1 MAVQASTV
9 AAYKIAV
16 TETDKVVKAN
26 KVIEPRFRDITGKL
40 VSAMKDKDQPK
51 IELYMKALEVER
63 TAITTAMKS
72 VDMALGNLRQVET
85 EDDFVATRLAD
96 IEKLMN
102 IVDAAKKSLTAK
114 FRAIE
119 KLDAEAHKAAD
130 AARDVGE
137 EAAQTLARIDRDVD
151 EEKKRLSALYRK
163 AEDLN
168 TKASDAVDERDAKA
182 LKDAQSVFDALDVET
197 QLLMHEELIKLIKSF
212 AEQSKAPV
220 YGPDARAEM
229 LAGVKDLLAREA
241 GVNVYVEQLGKL
253 KDRIPALA
261 IKPIDIAKAA
271 KVLSIE
277 RKGEATLAKV
287 LNGPVAKW
295 EQGLDTL
302 AKQLGL
308 KTKGKDMLQALKKAG
323 VV

>member
-16 TETDKVVKAN
+16 TETDKIVKAN
-26 KVIEPRFRDITGKL
+26 KAIDPKFREITGKL
-40 VSAMKDKDQPK
+40 VAAMKDKDQPK
-51 IELYMKALEVER
+51 IELYMKSLEIER
-63 TAITTAMKS
+63 TAITAAMKS

-85 EDDFVATRLAD
+85 DDDFVATRLAD

-114 FRAIE
+114 FRAVE
-119 KLDAEAHKAAD
+119 KLDAEAEKAAD

-151 EEKKRLSALYRK
+151 EEKKRLAALYRK
-163 AEDLN
+163 AEALN

-182 LKDAQSVFDALDVET
+182 LKEAQSAFEALDVDTE
-197 QLLMHEELIKLIKSF
+197 LVMHDELIKLIKSF
-212 AEQSKAPV
+212 AEQAKAPV
-220 YGPDARAEM
+220 YGPDVRAEM

-241 GVNVYVEQLGKL
+241 GVSAYVEQLGKL

-261 IKPIDIAKAA
+261 IASVDIAKAA
-271 KVLSIE
+271 KALAIE
-277 RKGEATLAKV
+277 RKGEAPLAKV
-287 LNGPVAKW
+287 LAGPAAKW
-295 EQGLDTL
+295 EQGLDAL

-308 KTKGKDMLQALKKAG
+308 KAKGKDMVQTLKKAG
-323 VV
+323 IE